1 MSQCFKANVNAVG
14 GGGGKPQKEKVNKVS
29 PCLPLGTFYN

>member
-1 MSQCFKANVNAVG
+1 MSQFFKANVNAMK
-14 GGGGKPQKEKVNKVS
+14 GGKPQKEKVNKVS